1 MSLFSVTE
9 QWQKHMAIEIPPL
22 WQVIYYEGIHGH
34 HILFSPSDLS
44 LFENFDS
51 RKAGAIDQK
60 EVSKI
65 GYSLL
70 RCRSFRE
77 MVSIIDQW
85 EVGMRWHIFR
95 LYQQWLKEI
104 EKRIKASAH

>member
-1 MSLFSVTE
+1 MSLFSVTD

-34 HILFSPSDLS
+34 HILFSPSDLT
-44 LFENFDS
+44 LFENPDFPS
-51 RKAGAIDQK
+51 TAAIDQK
-60 EVSKI
+60 QVTKI

-85 EVGMRWHIFR
+85 ELGVRWQIFR
-95 LYQQWLKEI
+95 LYKQWLKDI
-104 EKRIKASAH
+104 EKRIKSSAH

>member
-1 MSLFSVTE
+1 MSLFSVTD

-44 LFENFDS
+44 MFENFDA
-51 RKAGAIDQK
+51 RTIGQVDQK
-60 EVSKI
+60 QVSKI

-70 RCRSFRE
+70 KCRSFRE
-77 MVSIIDQW
+77 MVVIIDKW
-85 EVGMRWHIFR
+85 EVGIRWQIFR
-95 LYQQWLKEI
+95 LYKQWLIDI